1 MGDRQMRDRVGDQA
15 SIRGRVWPALEHLG
29 GQTAKRVI
37 GLWDKKEDLREPAAA
52 REGHGEAG
60 MTSDQPAHL
69 TQPVL
74 VEVLLRKEGIN
85 DRDVSRDARSRGRIE
100 LPAPAPNDGL
110 GSTNGNDDRSLSG
123 SERHRCHG
131 GRHSEKGDNAATQ
144 ERPRRLRRPVDGLPQ
159 PGLAIGDLLRSP
171 AGARSKQRAA
181 GVPAG
186 TCALSAGYNVA

>member
-1 MGDRQMRDRVGDQA
+1 MGNTEWQIRPMSPTPAVGTDQPCLVDGAGKGQAGCHIGFDLSCLPRGCTVGDRQMRDRVGDQA

-37 GLWDKKEDLREPAAA
+37 GLWDKKENLREPAAA

-74 VEVLLRKEGIN
+74 VEVLLRQEGIN
-85 DRDVSRDARSRGRIE
+85 DRDVGRDARSRGRIE

-123 SERHRCHG
+123 SE
-131 GRHSEKGDNAATQ
+131 T
-144 ERPRRLRRPVDGLPQ
+144 P
-159 PGLAIGDLLRSP
+159 
-171 AGARSKQRAA
+171 
-181 GVPAG
+181 
-186 TCALSAGYNVA
+186 